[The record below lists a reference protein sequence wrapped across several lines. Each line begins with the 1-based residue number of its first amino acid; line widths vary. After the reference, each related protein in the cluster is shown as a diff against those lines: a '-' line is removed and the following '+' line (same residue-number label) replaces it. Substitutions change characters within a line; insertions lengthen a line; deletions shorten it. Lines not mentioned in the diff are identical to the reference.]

1 MPPFYGTLVCL
12 YSIYV
17 SLDLIVPTTQSL
29 GVFIHAEESYY
40 GGTDILFIYT
50 SGQVDRIYFTLVY
63 WRKVLT
69 GLNNTGIIINLG
81 MCLGGALQAYRSIHP
96 DAINSIV
103 VLQLAATF

>member
-1 MPPFYGTLVCL
+1 M
-12 YSIYV
+12 
-17 SLDLIVPTTQSL
+17 VPVRLFGRS
-29 GVFIHAEESYY
+29 EY

-81 MCLGGALQAYRSIHP
+81 MCLGGALQAYRTIHP